1 VKPLVSEYVSTIAA
15 NAEVHRDLV
24 SKYCLVD
31 PEGQKLPA
39 DEYEVRR
46 RCLCHQLTHLA
57 CCAQCWR
64 LFSL

>member
-39 DEYEVRR
+39 DEYEVRG
-46 RCLCHQLTHLA
+46 RCLSA
-57 CCAQCWR
+57 CVDVYIPCCTQC
-64 LFSL
+64 

>member
-1 VKPLVSEYVSTIAA
+1 VQPLVSEYVSTIAA

-39 DEYEVRR
+39 DEYEVRG
-46 RCLCHQLTHLA
+46 RCLSA
-57 CCAQCWR
+57 CDDA
-64 LFSL
+64 